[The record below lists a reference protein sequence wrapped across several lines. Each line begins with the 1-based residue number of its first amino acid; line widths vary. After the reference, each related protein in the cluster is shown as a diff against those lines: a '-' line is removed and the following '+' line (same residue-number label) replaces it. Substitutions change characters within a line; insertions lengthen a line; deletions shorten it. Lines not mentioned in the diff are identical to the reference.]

1 VTSPQES
8 TFASLSGRR
17 ALVTGSSSGIGAAIA
32 IELARAG
39 ACVDLHG
46 RRNVAGLRET
56 AKAVRELGSRCQE
69 FRADLSRADDREA
82 FVQAALAESIPDF
95 WINVAGVDVLTGE
108 GARDSFEEK
117 LERLW
122 RVDVAA
128 TIDLSRTVGQAMKGA
143 GGEPGTRAI
152 VNIGW
157 DQVAHGM
164 AGDSGEMF
172 GAIKGAV
179 AGFTRSLA
187 LSLAPQVRVYLVSPG
202 WIRTRWGEEQA
213 SSYWQDRATREC
225 LMERWGKPEDVAKTV
240 RFLLSPDASFLDA
253 IEIPVNGGF
262 RPSS

>member
-1 VTSPQES
+1 MPPPAES
-8 TFASLSGRR
+8 FASLAGRR
-17 ALVTGSSSGIGAAIA
+17 AVVTGSSSGIGAAIA

-39 ACVDLHG
+39 AAVDVHG
-46 RRNVAGLRET
+46 CRNIAGLHET
-56 AKAVRELGSRCQE
+56 AKRVREFGVNCREL
-69 FRADLSRADDREA
+69 RADLSRAEDRAA
-82 FVQAALAESIPDF
+82 FFEAALEPGVPDG
-95 WINVAGVDVLTGE
+95 WLNVAGADVLTGE
-108 GARDSFEEK
+108 AGREAFEEK

-122 RVDVAA
+122 RLDVEA
-128 TIDLSRTVGQAMKGA
+128 TIDLSRSVGQAMKGA
-143 GGEPGTRAI
+143 GREPGACVL

-157 DQVAHGM
+157 DQVAHGL

-202 WIRTRWGEEQA
+202 WIQTRWGQEQA
-213 SSYWQDRATREC
+213 SSYWHERARRES
-225 LMERWGKPEDVAKTV
+225 LMERWGTPEDVAKTV
-240 RFLLSPDASFLDA
+240 RFLLSSEASFLDA